1 MKKIKNLLLLLVV
14 CASLLTLTACG
25 SKNVEGELTDIMEK
39 VYEKMYADVKEDQ
52 RPGLVTTNPSNPFE
66 DATEEDIAYQI
77 EYAIGTNK
85 DKIDY
90 KEIVYSEP
98 MMSSIAYSVVL
109 VRMNEGADI
118 ETAKTAIKEG
128 VNPRKW
134 MCVEVAKE
142 DIIVKNKGD
151 LIILIM
157 VEDDTLRT
165 KIEEGFDNL

>member
-1 MKKIKNLLLLLVV
+1 MKKIKHLLLVLV
-14 CASLLTLTACG
+14 GCVSLLTLTACG

-39 VYEKMYADVKEDQ
+39 VYEKMYADVKEDE
-52 RPGLVTTNPSNPFE
+52 RPMLMTTNALTPFE
-66 DATEEDIAYQI
+66 DATEEDINYQV
-77 EYAIGTNK
+77 EYAIGKNK
-85 DKIDY
+85 DKVDY

-98 MMSSIAYSVVL
+98 PMSSIAYSVVL

-118 ETAKTAIKEG
+118 EAAKTAIKEG
-128 VNPRKW
+128 VDPRKW

-157 VEDDTLRT
+157 VEDETLRT